1 MLKNGGVN
9 MIDNKI
15 TKMFAAGVSLPE
27 ISAEMNLS
35 LDQVKRLKR
44 LYNYQEIVRPLVSP
58 SSFNA
63 FERLNQSV
71 FALKPLVDSGDE
83 KGLNEVLEQVDD
95 KTSRTDLKRL
105 VDSYLAKQKR
115 ISELVI
121 QQQQR
126 FEYIEQQ
133 EVQIKEE
140 LKCLEKQYE
149 RLREFMN
156 LPKQY
161 PKAIEKLLFKY
172 VVPFREGYALR
183 RRLDSNFNKQLK
195 KEGVIELNDYI
206 WLINSLESFVDMLA
220 IRIKN
225 GGAIEWNYQ
234 KELNRSHLFG
244 ISQDDEYKAI
254 SKYALSMD
262 EVNVQIAEQTSYIL
276 DFEEEKKDM
285 IRELTKIKK
294 SNIRSWNEHA
304 VISDSLS
311 DRELLKHKELQ
322 DQALRWLYTQGYV
335 ACSELTLPNKKRA
348 DVIGYKNGHVIIIE
362 VKASLEDYKR
372 DKKWKQYLN
381 WCDRF
386 YFLGDIY
393 KYDRHADTGYLEEY
407 GNSLKESEP
416 DCLQHKCK
424 DYNTIHRLIN
434 RTLSKRFIYGF

>member
-115 ISELVI
+115 ISEFII

-133 EVQIKEE
+133 EVQIKED

-195 KEGVIELNDYI
+195 QEGVIELNDYI
-206 WLINSLESFVDMLA
+206 WLINSLESFVDMLV

-262 EVNVQIAEQTSYIL
+262 EVNAQIAEQTSYIL

-322 DQALRWLYTQGYV
+322 NQALRWLYTQGYV
-335 ACSELTLPNKKRA
+335 ACSEITLPNKKRA

-362 VKASLEDYKR
+362 VKSSLEDYKR

-381 WCDRF
+381 WCDEF
-386 YFLGDIY
+386 YFLATY
-393 KYDRHADTGYLEEY
+393 TSEKYENVGYLETY
-407 GNSLKESEP
+407 ANSVQIIEHDELNHQ
-416 DCLQHKCK
+416 CN
-424 DYNTIHRLIN
+424 DYIVVCDLIN

>member
-1 MLKNGGVN
+1 

-206 WLINSLESFVDMLA
+206 WLINSLESFVDMLV

-262 EVNVQIAEQTSYIL
+262 EVNAQIAEQTSYIL

-416 DCLQHKCK
+416 DCLQHACK
-424 DYNTIHRLIN
+424 DYNTIHKLIN